1 MTATIS
7 ERDGRV
13 LVNLLGDIDL
23 EHSGDIRQVLLD
35 CVGRGADVL
44 VDMSQVLYIDS
55 SGIACLIEAL
65 QSSRERGSG
74 FGLVSVSE
82 QAGRVLKLARL
93 DKVFEI
99 HNDMGAAF
107 AGAA

>member
-7 ERDGRV
+7 ERNGRV

-44 VDMSQVLYIDS
+44 VDIR
-55 SGIACLIEAL
+55 GIHDVFLSVAQARHACP
-65 QSSRERGSG
+65 
-74 FGLVSVSE
+74 F
-82 QAGRVLKLARL
+82 LA
-93 DKVFEI
+93 
-99 HNDMGAAF
+99 
-107 AGAA
+107 